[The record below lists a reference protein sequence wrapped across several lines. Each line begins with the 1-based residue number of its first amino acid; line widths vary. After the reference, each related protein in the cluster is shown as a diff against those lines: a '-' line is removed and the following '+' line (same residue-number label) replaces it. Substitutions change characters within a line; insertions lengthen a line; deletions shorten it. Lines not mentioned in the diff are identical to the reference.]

1 MDAEIINYEQAK
13 SLVDKGA
20 KLIDVR
26 TPEEYTELYVGGK
39 NLPLD
44 KVLDDY
50 ATILSQQKDEPIVLF
65 CRSGNRSQKAASLL
79 RGLGYTQLYDLQSY
93 KNWLG

>member
-1 MDAEIINYEQAK
+1 MDATVINYEQAK
-13 SLVDKGA
+13 QLVNNGA
-20 KLIDVR
+20 KLVDVR
-26 TPEEYTELYVGGK
+26 TPEEFADTFVGGE

-44 KVLDDY
+44 ELLDSFQTVLNEDK
-50 ATILSQQKDEPIVLF
+50 QQPIVLF

-79 RGLGYTQLYDLQSY
+79 RGLGYKQLYDLQSY